1 MIVYLLLN
9 LFNTLVVFI
18 FSLCPVFETPAWLI
32 TYLPEILTT
41 IFSFNLY
48 LPIFETAGVVTFLIF
63 FTIQYKVFRIVLNKA
78 GIDLSK

>member
-1 MIVYLLLN
+1 MILYLLLQF
-9 LFNTLVVFI
+9 FNTLVFFI
-18 FSLCPVFETPAWLI
+18 FTLMPVFETPVWLV
-32 TYLPEILTT
+32 TNLPTIFST

-48 LPIFETAGVVTFLIF
+48 LPVYETFAVIFFLIL